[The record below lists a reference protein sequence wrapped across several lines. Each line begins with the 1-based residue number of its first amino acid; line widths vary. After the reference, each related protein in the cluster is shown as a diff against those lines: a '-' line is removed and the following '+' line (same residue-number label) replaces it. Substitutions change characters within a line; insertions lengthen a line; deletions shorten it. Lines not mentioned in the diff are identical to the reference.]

1 MVPNFPSLP
10 TPPNSPIL
18 NKNNK
23 IKISE
28 IVCKNR
34 IFLNKLARTKSLK
47 KRKTILR
54 KATAEQLLAIAEI
67 CLNIVKSR
75 FCLTTRQKTRLMP
88 HVNFVRQLSRSRS
101 ERGARQVV
109 QKGTGAA
116 GLFAALLTP
125 ILIELARNTQYK

>member
-1 MVPNFPSLP
+1 MVPNI
-10 TPPNSPIL
+10 PPNPSTK
-18 NKNNK
+18 NKQ

-28 IVCKNR
+28 IVHKNSS
-34 IFLNKLARTKSLK
+34 FLNKLAHTKSNKKKKILLK
-47 KRKTILR
+47 N
-54 KATAEQLLAIAEI
+54 ASQEQLLALAEI

-88 HVNFVRQLSRSRS
+88 HANFVRSLSRARS

-109 QKGTGAA
+109 QKGTGSA

-125 ILIELARNTQYK
+125 ILIELARNTLYK